1 MGLTSTALLLL
12 AAVLALASPFLVLAL
27 WSRVPGP
34 RAARAALRAGSVSVA
49 QLLAVALVFVAVNDH
64 FQFYTSWQDLLGTA
78 RAVPPVTAAG
88 GTVVDGP
95 TGDVT
100 VYRGTSRS
108 SPDGGRLVIE
118 TVRGDRSG
126 ITAQVLVH
134 LPAGYDTSH
143 RSYPVVELLAG
154 WHGTPFLWLR
164 NLHVLEAMKAAESAG
179 AMSHVITVIPTVNV
193 ARGRD
198 LECTDVP
205 RGPQAETWLAD
216 DVRNF
221 VFSQYRVLSSARG
234 WALMGYS
241 SGGYCAAK
249 LLLHHPR
256 WYAIALSLSGYFD
269 AIRDGTTG
277 DLWGGS
283 HQLRD
288 ENSPL
293 WLVTH
298 RPVPAVDLLV
308 FTSKQDAS
316 SYPSSSRFLRAA
328 HAPMQTF
335 AVVVRTGGH
344 NFDAVRLALPELLGW
359 LGGQLAPDSVLRK
372 TV

>member
-12 AAVLALASPFLVLAL
+12 AAALALGAPFLVLAV

-34 RAARAALRAGSVSVA
+34 RAARAAQRAGAVSVA
-49 QLLAVALVFVAVNDH
+49 QLLAVALVFVGVNDR

-78 RAVPPVTAAG
+78 RTVAPITATG
-88 GTVVDGP
+88 GLVADGP
-95 TGDVT
+95 TGAVT
-100 VYRGTSRS
+100 VYRGTSRTS
-108 SPDGGRLVIE
+108 SDGGRLVIE

-143 RSYPVVELLAG
+143 RSYPVVELLTG

-179 AMSHVITVIPTVNV
+179 TMGDVITVIPTVNV
-193 ARGRD
+193 GRGRD

-205 RGPQAETWLAD
+205 RGPRAETWLAD
-216 DVRNF
+216 DMRNF
-221 VFSQYRVLSSARG
+221 VFSQYRALTSARG

-241 SGGYCAAK
+241 TGGYCAAK
-249 LLLHHPR
+249 LVLHHPS
-256 WYAIALSLSGYFD
+256 WYATALSLSGYFE

-283 HQLRD
+283 RQLRD

-308 FTSKQDAS
+308 FTSRQDAS
-316 SYPSSSRFLRAA
+316 SYPSTARFLRAA

-335 AVVVRTGGH
+335 ALVERSGGH
-344 NFDAVRLALPELLGW
+344 NFNGLRLALPEVLSW
-359 LGGQLAPDSVLRK
+359 LGGHLAADSVLRK